1 MVTAEV
7 SKVKIYTD
15 KPILSH
21 SDDILGRSAL
31 AENIAKVVKNCC
43 SFNITKNESF
53 VIGIQGEWGSG
64 KTSLL
69 NMIEENI
76 DGNETVLVKMNSWM
90 TVDAIQL
97 MQEFFRTFLSAIN
110 KAEKS
115 IVTSAKHDWTIRRQ
129 KLISYFNAFL
139 DSSSFS
145 IGIGAS
151 GLKPSISVNLQKL
164 RGSESLNIKK
174 EDIVDILGQ
183 NDKTIVFF
191 IDDIDRLNELEIGI
205 LFQLI
210 KNIAD
215 FPKVVYILAY
225 DVNIVSSAL
234 DKIHSGRGKS
244 YIEKIVQYTLDV
256 PLIEKDMLDDYFVNE
271 IASIL
276 SKDGSLCEVRIELD
290 KLSMDKCFQ
299 EIYYE
304 GISFYLKSIRD
315 CKRTL
320 NGFSFEYNVLKE
332 NVFFADL
339 LSLTVLKLY
348 DLEVYKYIYSHPK
361 ELFVQQTLSV
371 DKGKM
376 AQTTIEKICS
386 LSVCKD
392 EKYIKKIIYSLFPNL
407 AKVVKGS
414 SIALEDNIS
423 YCKHRLHCEDFFHIY
438 FQMGILNGYVDDNLL
453 RQMLSGDN
461 VNDWQEIFVGAGRN
475 AAFGSLCR
483 HIMALLDDNQPN
495 SIYVVWTTAI
505 AIFKILSQKMDIKR
519 KNIFDIPYFSKRCL
533 IMAIM
538 SNVLKQHG
546 NNNDW
551 CKKKIGDI
559 LLDDAIDEDVAI
571 CIIAE
576 CCRGTDWCASIGAGL
591 DDETKQIEDD
601 TTRQYLQRSYISR
614 LNKLFQNMIFDNKM
628 NHINDYGSMHLKLFA
643 EKMKNELINGF
654 IDKIP
659 VEDTELYNFVTF
671 YLRVNAE
678 LYGDYCLKIWPRN
691 ISYDDV
697 RARLEIIER
706 RYKNSESSKDIESVY
721 KTFLWY
727 NIKKGV

>member
-174 EDIVDILGQ
+174 EDIVEILGQ

-320 NGFSFEYNVLKE
+320 NGFSFEYNLLKE

-361 ELFVQQTLSV
+361 ELFVQKALSV
-371 DKGKM
+371 DKEKM

-392 EKYIKKIIYSLFPNL
+392 EKYIKKLY
-407 AKVVKGS
+407 
-414 SIALEDNIS
+414 
-423 YCKHRLHCEDFFHIY
+423 
-438 FQMGILNGYVDDNLL
+438 
-453 RQMLSGDN
+453 
-461 VNDWQEIFVGAGRN
+461 
-475 AAFGSLCR
+475 
-483 HIMALLDDNQPN
+483 
-495 SIYVVWTTAI
+495 
-505 AIFKILSQKMDIKR
+505 
-519 KNIFDIPYFSKRCL
+519 IPYFL
-533 IMAIM
+533 I
-538 SNVLKQHG
+538 
-546 NNNDW
+546 
-551 CKKKIGDI
+551 
-559 LLDDAIDEDVAI
+559 
-571 CIIAE
+571 
-576 CCRGTDWCASIGAGL
+576 
-591 DDETKQIEDD
+591 
-601 TTRQYLQRSYISR
+601 
-614 LNKLFQNMIFDNKM
+614 
-628 NHINDYGSMHLKLFA
+628 
-643 EKMKNELINGF
+643 
-654 IDKIP
+654 
-659 VEDTELYNFVTF
+659 
-671 YLRVNAE
+671 
-678 LYGDYCLKIWPRN
+678 
-691 ISYDDV
+691 
-697 RARLEIIER
+697 
-706 RYKNSESSKDIESVY
+706 
-721 KTFLWY
+721 
-727 NIKKGV
+727 